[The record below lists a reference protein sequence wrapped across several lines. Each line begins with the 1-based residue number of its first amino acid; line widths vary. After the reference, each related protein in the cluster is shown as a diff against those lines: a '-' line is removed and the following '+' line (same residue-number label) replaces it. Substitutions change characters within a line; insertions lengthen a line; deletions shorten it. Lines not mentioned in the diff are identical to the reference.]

1 MVRQLVFLLP
11 SAFLLARTTD
21 SLDAV
26 WWAFPFA
33 EIFSMIL
40 SALFLY
46 RVYQKEIAPL
56 KNPM

>member
-1 MVRQLVFLLP
+1 
-11 SAFLLARTTD
+11 
-21 SLDAV
+21 V
-26 WWAFPFA
+26 WWSFPFA

-46 RVYQKEIAPL
+46 KVYQKEIAPL